1 MSRLAVF
8 SRTLGGLAM
17 ALVLFVSGP
26 VRAEQSPPGEA
37 STALTVGQAVA
48 TALARNRDI
57 IAARLDIETAQYDRA
72 AASVYP
78 NPVFSYNLGNVVI
91 GQANPQYP
99 PIPQPGPFGQ
109 TQHSFAISEV
119 VDIWAK
125 RNARLRAAEEG
136 IAVKRLLVEDAL
148 REVVYQVRTGFM
160 DALRAQQARELARQ
174 ASSHYAETVR
184 ISRSRYSAG
193 DISENEL
200 RKIELESLRYQT
212 AVIDA
217 ESELD
222 LARQKLAA
230 LLGFA
235 AAEALPAALAYPPG
249 RSAAEPLP
257 ALLERAAQQR
267 PDLQAA
273 RQSRAASAATLSAAQ
288 REALPDISVSLSYQ
302 HSEFTAS
309 GDNPNSLGVGVAFP
323 LPLFDRNQAGIGRA
337 RVDQKRADSSIEKV
351 WLLVQQDVAAAARR
365 VARAQLLLDAFEAG
379 GMSERAE
386 AALRVAEHAYKAGAA
401 SLLELLEAQRTYL
414 DTRAQYLRAQHEY
427 RQSLV
432 EVSHAVAGDIK

>member
-1 MSRLAVF
+1 MSRLA
-8 SRTLGGLAM
+8 SWRTALLVVGLSLRLGGSPA
-17 ALVLFVSGP
+17 AG
-26 VRAEQSPPGEA
+26 AEQGLAAE
-37 STALTVGQAVA
+37 ALTVGQAVS
-48 TALARNRDI
+48 TALSRNRDI
-57 IAARLDIETAQYDRA
+57 LAARLDIETAQYDRA

-78 NPVFSYNLGNVVI
+78 NPVISYNLGNIVI

-99 PIPQPGPFGQ
+99 PIPQPGAFGQ
-109 TQHSFAISEV
+109 TQHNIAISEV

-125 RNARLRAAEEG
+125 RTARIRAAEEG
-136 IAVKRLLVEDAL
+136 IVAKRLLVEDAL

-160 DALRAQQARELARQ
+160 DALRAQEARELARETN
-174 ASSHYAETVR
+174 ARYAETVR
-184 ISRSRYSAG
+184 ISRSRFAAG

-235 AAEALPAALAYPPG
+235 AAEALPPALAYATV
-249 RSAAEPLP
+249 RTVVEPLP

-267 PDLQAA
+267 PDLLAA
-273 RQSRAASAATLSAAQ
+273 RQSRAASAATLSSAQ
-288 REALPDISVSLSYQ
+288 REALPDISVSLNYQ

-309 GDNPNSLGVGVAFP
+309 GDNPNSRGLGVSFP
-323 LPLFDRNQAGIGRA
+323 LPLFDRNQASVGRA
-337 RVDQKRADSSIEKV
+337 RVDQKRAENSIERI
-351 WLLVQQDVAAAARR
+351 WRLVQQDVAGAARR

>member
-1 MSRLAVF
+1 MSRLA
-8 SRTLGGLAM
+8 SWRTALLVVGLSLRLGGSPAAGAEPGLA
-17 ALVLFVSGP
+17 
-26 VRAEQSPPGEA
+26 AE
-37 STALTVGQAVA
+37 ALTVGQAVG

-57 IAARLDIETAQYDRA
+57 LAARLDIETAQYDRA

-78 NPVFSYNLGNVVI
+78 NPVISYNLGNIVI

-99 PIPQPGPFGQ
+99 PIPQPGAFGQ
-109 TQHSFAISEV
+109 TQHNIAISEV

-125 RNARLRAAEEG
+125 RTARIRAAEEG
-136 IAVKRLLVEDAL
+136 IVAKRLLVEDAL

-160 DALRAQQARELARQ
+160 DALRAQEARELARETN
-174 ASSHYAETVR
+174 ARYAETVR
-184 ISRSRYSAG
+184 ISRSRFAAG

-235 AAEALPAALAYPPG
+235 AAEALPPALAHATA
-249 RSAAEPLP
+249 RTAAEPLP

-267 PDLQAA
+267 PDLLAA
-273 RQSRAASAATLSAAQ
+273 RQSRAASAATLSSAQ
-288 REALPDISVSLSYQ
+288 REALPDISVSLNYQ

-309 GDNPNSLGVGVAFP
+309 GDNPNSLGLGVSFP
-323 LPLFDRNQAGIGRA
+323 LPLFDRNQASVGRA
-337 RVDQKRADSSIEKV
+337 RVDQKRAENSIERI
-351 WLLVQQDVAAAARR
+351 WLLVQQDVAGAARR

>member
-1 MSRLAVF
+1 MSRLA
-8 SRTLGGLAM
+8 SWRTALLVVGLSLRLGGSPA
-17 ALVLFVSGP
+17 AG
-26 VRAEQSPPGEA
+26 AEQGLAAEA
-37 STALTVGQAVA
+37 LTIGQAVSTALS
-48 TALARNRDI
+48 RNRDI
-57 IAARLDIETAQYDRA
+57 LAARLDIETAQYDRA

-78 NPVFSYNLGNVVI
+78 NPVISYNLGNIVI

-99 PIPQPGPFGQ
+99 PIPQPGAFGQ
-109 TQHSFAISEV
+109 TQHNIAISEV

-125 RNARLRAAEEG
+125 RTARIRAAEEG
-136 IAVKRLLVEDAL
+136 IVAKRLLVEDAL

-160 DALRAQQARELARQ
+160 DALRAQEARELARETN
-174 ASSHYAETVR
+174 ARYAETVR
-184 ISRSRYSAG
+184 ISRSRFAAG

-235 AAEALPAALAYPPG
+235 AAEALPPALAHATA
-249 RSAAEPLP
+249 RTAAEPLP

-267 PDLQAA
+267 PDLLAA
-273 RQSRAASAATLSAAQ
+273 RQSRAASAATLSSAQ
-288 REALPDISVSLSYQ
+288 REALPDISVSLNYQ

-309 GDNPNSLGVGVAFP
+309 GDNPNSLGLGVSFP
-323 LPLFDRNQAGIGRA
+323 LPLFDRNQASVGRA
-337 RVDQKRADSSIEKV
+337 RVDQKRAENSIERI
-351 WLLVQQDVAAAARR
+351 WLLVQQDVAGAARR